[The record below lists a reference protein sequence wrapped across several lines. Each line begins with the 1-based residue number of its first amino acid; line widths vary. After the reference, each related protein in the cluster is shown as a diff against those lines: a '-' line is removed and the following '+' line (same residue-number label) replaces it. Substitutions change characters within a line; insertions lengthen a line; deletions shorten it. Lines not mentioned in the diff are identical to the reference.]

1 MVAFTADTGDDD
13 VMVTGTTELLAAVDG
28 ALQELLDDGSYAL
41 LFGAYFP
48 GATLPD
54 TVGT

>member
-1 MVAFTADTGDDD
+1 VVAFTEDTGEDD
-13 VMVTGTTELLAAVDG
+13 VMVTGAIELLAAVDG
-28 ALQELLDDGSYAL
+28 ALQELVDDGTYAL

-48 GATLPD
+48 GSTLPD